1 MSLIENLRKDMFSA
15 TKEGNTEKVD
25 ILKMAMASI
34 KNAQVASE
42 DELSDTDMEKILRK
56 EVKKIEDSIVQ
67 YTQMGR
73 EDLLQREQHQLEV
86 LQEYL
91 PEQMSEEEIEKVV
104 KSKIDELKPDGMR
117 DMGKVMGVVMKELGG
132 NADGNTVREMV
143 QKHLQ

>member
-25 ILKMAMASI
+25 ILKMAMASF

-104 KSKIDELKPDGMR
+104 KSKIDELKPDGMK
-117 DMGKVMGVVMKELGG
+117 DMGKVMCVVMKDLGG

>member
-42 DELSDTDMEKILRK
+42 EELSDTDMEKILRK

-73 EDLLQREQHQLEV
+73 DDLLQREKHQLEV

-104 KSKIDELKPDGMR
+104 KDKIDELKPDGMK
-117 DMGKVMGVVMKELGG
+117 DMGKVMGVVMKELGA

>member
-42 DELSDTDMEKILRK
+42 EELSDTDMEKILRK

-73 EDLLQREQHQLEV
+73 EDLLQREKHQLEV

-104 KSKIDELKPDGMR
+104 KSKIDELKPEGMK
-117 DMGKVMGVVMKELGG
+117 DMGKVMGIVMKELGG

-143 QKHLQ
+143 QKHIQ

>member
-42 DELSDTDMEKILRK
+42 EELSDTDMEKILRK

-73 EDLLQREQHQLEV
+73 EDLLQREKHQLEV

-104 KSKIDELKPDGMR
+104 KDKIDELKPDGMK
-117 DMGKVMGVVMKELGG
+117 DMGKVMGIVMKELGG

>member
-1 MSLIENLRKDMFSA
+1 MSLIETLRKDMFSA
-15 TKEGNTEKVD
+15 TKEGNAEKVD

-42 DELSDTDMEKILRK
+42 EELSDTDMEKILRK

-73 EDLLQREQHQLEV
+73 DDLLQREKHQLEV

-104 KSKIDELKPDGMR
+104 KEKIDELKPDGMR